1 MKDIHPLI
9 EHTPADSGNVS
20 IPALRV
26 LSEITTSL
34 SSDSNVEQ
42 LLGRFLSTMIRLAGA
57 QAGAVR
63 VITDDR
69 THLRLI
75 SAVGLPP
82 DLVEHENLVSVDC
95 GVCGKARAR

>member
-1 MKDIHPLI
+1 MTEVHRLV
-9 EHTPADSGNVS
+9 EHSSTESGNVS
-20 IPALRV
+20 IPALKV

-34 SSDSNVEQ
+34 STDSNVEQ
-42 LLGRFLSTMIRLAGA
+42 LLGRFLTTMVRLAGA

-75 SAVGLPP
+75 SSVGLHAE
-82 DLVEHENLVSVDC
+82 LVEH
-95 GVCGKARAR
+95 

>member
-42 LLGRFLSTMIRLAGA
+42 LLFVNEVCVVTMTCLYRN
-57 QAGAVR
+57 
-63 VITDDR
+63 
-69 THLRLI
+69 
-75 SAVGLPP
+75 
-82 DLVEHENLVSVDC
+82 DLKH
-95 GVCGKARAR
+95 ATI